1 MLFFWKSVIVA
12 LTRQHNLEARVDLIG
27 KLQAVIKPYGEEL
40 LDTGWLD
47 ELPRDNYLIA
57 QDIVL
62 KRLRDFV
69 ADDNPFDSAALQAL
83 IRIDERARQNVA
95 VLTRQYVSAP
105 VLPYEIDERLWQ
117 SVYNYYHVL
126 ERAYQ
131 AFLDRYDGQ
140 ISQSPISKDAPQ
152 LLLNLVDCLRCSAK
166 WRYLRYQAMSEGG
179 WARLHRLYQ
188 LGERL
193 GCVTTVLKRHADGPD
208 TSLMSC
214 YLQALMLDTLNHTS
228 MLKSEIELL
237 GDWLGGWCELLSL
250 DREYS
255 EQRHLFFVA
264 LEEDR
269 GGRRIR
275 HFEPAPSYRYWDT
288 DKVVLQVERLAKYV
302 RQNRMPEGLALPSN
316 VGFSDCHL
324 LVEQMLVEWSRNVYR
339 RQRRIDER
347 DEVAKVAQVVN
358 GVLNVCQHVK
368 NVLYSRGRP
377 MPHDELNVRPLP
389 SAEVKPEA
397 ETEPDSIVLS
407 GLSGEKW
414 TINNESKYGFGAVV
428 NGELNLWLRPGRVI
442 ALDYELNPDM
452 PVVGVVRSVKQLAGN
467 KRHVGIE
474 VLCHTPAYVRLKHL
488 SQSAQ
493 PQDFLPA
500 EVFLA
505 SALATQGQPPFS
517 ALYISKDEE
526 KDISSTLLLPRVE
539 FIAGG
544 IFELRTE
551 HHHSQVRLG
560 RVIEQKDDWVRVEV
574 QLPENE
580 ASP

>member
-1 MLFFWKSVIVA
+1 
-12 LTRQHNLEARVDLIG
+12 VDLIG
-27 KLQAVIKPYGEEL
+27 KLQAIVKPHGEEL

-69 ADDNPFDSAALQAL
+69 AEDNPFNSAALQAL

-95 VLTRQYVSAP
+95 ALTRQYVSAP
-105 VLPYEIDERLWQ
+105 ALPYEIDERLWQ

-131 AFLDRYDGQ
+131 AFLDRYDG
-140 ISQSPISKDAPQ
+140 SLARSPIAKDAPQ
-152 LLLNLVDCLRCSAK
+152 LLLNLVDCLRCAAK
-166 WRYLRYQAMSEGG
+166 WRYLRYQSMAESG
-179 WARLHRLYQ
+179 WMRLHRLYQ
-188 LGERL
+188 LGESL
-193 GCVTTVLKRHADGPD
+193 GCVNTVLKRHPGGPD

-228 MLKSEIELL
+228 MLKSEIEMLA
-237 GDWLGGWCELLSL
+237 DWLSGWCGILSL
-250 DREYS
+250 DKEYS

-275 HFEPAPSYRYWDT
+275 HFEPASTYRYWDT
-288 DKVVLQVERLAKYV
+288 DKVVLQVERLAQYV
-302 RQNRMPEGLALPSN
+302 RQSSMPAGLTLPAN
-316 VGFSDCHL
+316 VGYSDCHL
-324 LVEQMLVEWSRNVYR
+324 LIEHMLVEWSRNVYR
-339 RQRRIDER
+339 RQRRTDER
-347 DEVAKVAQVVN
+347 DDVAKVAEVVN

-377 MPHDELNVRPLP
+377 LPHDELNARPLP
-389 SAEVKPEA
+389 DAEARPQAESEA
-397 ETEPDSIVLS
+397 EAGSIVLP
-407 GLSGEKW
+407 GVNGEKW

-428 NGELNLWLRPGRVI
+428 NGELNLWLRPGRII
-442 ALDYELNPDM
+442 ALDYEMNPDM
-452 PVVGVVRSVKQLAGN
+452 PVVGVVRSVKQLPDN
-467 KRHVGIE
+467 MRHVGIE
-474 VLCHTPAYVRLKHL
+474 VFCHTPAYVRLKNL
-488 SQSAQ
+488 SQSAH
-493 PQDFLPA
+493 PQDFLPTDI
-500 EVFLA
+500 FLA
-505 SALATQGQPPFS
+505 SALTTQGQPPFP
-517 ALYISKDEE
+517 ALYLSKDDE
-526 KDISSTLLLPRVE
+526 KDILSTLLLPRVE

-560 RVIEQKDDWVRVEV
+560 RVIEQKDDWVRAEV
-574 QLPENE
+574 QLPEN
-580 ASP
+580 ATIL